1 MKLNSLVIM
10 EWCGV
15 ITAIG
20 STLLIAF
27 NIGAELIG
35 FSLLFISV
43 FLIALWFY
51 KKTQRYF
58 IITIILYQSSY
69 LRFD

>member
-1 MKLNSLVIM
+1 MQLTKNPDNLQINQPWLI
-10 EWCGV
+10 EEQNK
-15 ITAIG
+15 IIL
-20 STLLIAF
+20 TLLIVF

-58 IITIILYQSSY
+58 IITIILC
-69 LRFD
+69 

>member
-1 MKLNSLVIM
+1 MMKWV
-10 EWCGV
+10 GV

-35 FSLLFISV
+35 FSLLFLFS
-43 FLIALWFY
+43 FLITLWSY
-51 KKTQRYF
+51 KKIIKIFYYHDYF
-58 IITIILYQSSY
+58 ILQQLS
-69 LRFD
+69 

>member
-1 MKLNSLVIM
+1 MKLNSLVMM
-10 EWCGV
+10 EWGGV

-35 FSLLFISV
+35 FSLLFISI
-43 FLIALWFY
+43 FLITLWFY
-51 KKTQRYF
+51 KKNIKGFY
-58 IITIILYQSSY
+58 Y
-69 LRFD
+69 

>member
-1 MKLNSLVIM
+1 MKLNSLVM
-10 EWCGV
+10 MKWGGV

-35 FSLLFISV
+35 FSLLFFFL
-43 FLIALWFY
+43 FLITLWSY
-51 KKTQRYF
+51 KKIIKIFYYHNYF
-58 IITIILYQSSY
+58 ILQQLS
-69 LRFD
+69 

>member
-1 MKLNSLVIM
+1 MKLNSLVM
-10 EWCGV
+10 MKWGGV

-35 FSLLFISV
+35 FSLLFFFP
-43 FLIALWFY
+43 FLITLWSY
-51 KKTQRYF
+51 KK
-58 IITIILYQSSY
+58 IIKIFYYHNYLILQPLS
-69 LRFD
+69 

>member
-1 MKLNSLVIM
+1 MKLNSLVM
-10 EWCGV
+10 MKWVGV

-35 FSLLFISV
+35 FSLLFFFP
-43 FLIALWFY
+43 FLIILWSY
-51 KKTQRYF
+51 KKIIKVFYYHNYF
-58 IITIILYQSSY
+58 ILQQLS
-69 LRFD
+69 